1 MPSTATDTALACGG
15 CEDDTRSGA
24 PDDDT
29 RASSSSSR
37 SPSRILRACVK
48 NNFASRSAMFSM
60 KYVLPARLQYTR
72 FSWEHPIKTEKND
85 NLPRGIMNMP
95 PDATIT
101 LVSHTL
107 RFTAPSMTKKIF

>member
-1 MPSTATDTALACGG
+1 MPLTATDTALACGG
-15 CEDDTRSGA
+15 CEDDTRCGA

-48 NNFASRSAMFSM
+48 NSFASRSAMFSM
-60 KYVLPARLQYTR
+60 KYVLPARLQYTSR
-72 FSWEHPIKTEKND
+72 IKTEKND
-85 NLPRGIMNMP
+85 NLPRGIINMP